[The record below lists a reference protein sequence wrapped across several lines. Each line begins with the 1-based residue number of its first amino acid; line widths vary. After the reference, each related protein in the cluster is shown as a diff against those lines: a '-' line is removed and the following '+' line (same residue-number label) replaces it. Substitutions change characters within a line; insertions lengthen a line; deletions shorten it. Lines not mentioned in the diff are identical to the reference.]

1 VKTLICSVIVVALT
15 TAATLADSTAWA
27 ATRHASADHA
37 SADLGIAAYARTFP
51 GHYRYAY
58 GGNSPGTGFDC
69 SGLAQYVYHR
79 FHKRIPRTSQRQFRF
94 FRRETRRE
102 ARPGDLVFFHVTS
115 SRTSSVYHVGIYE
128 GHHAIVA
135 AADAQDGIVYER
147 IWSSD
152 VTYGTI
158 TH

>member
-1 VKTLICSVIVVALT
+1 MKTLICSVIVAAFA
-15 TAATLADSTAWA
+15 TAATLADSAAWA
-27 ATRHASADHA
+27 GTRHASANHR
-37 SADLGIAAYARTFP
+37 IAAYARTFP

-69 SGLAQYVYHR
+69 SGLAQYVYRH

-94 FRRETRRE
+94 FRRETRRQ

-128 GHHAIVA
+128 GHHTIVA
-135 AADAQDGIVYER
+135 AADPEDGLVYER
-147 IWSSD
+147 IWSPD
-152 VTYGTI
+152 VTYGTV